1 VAGIYDFRQHQP
13 PFMLMPLSAKSAERH
28 LLVTVRS
35 QPAQRQLVQ
44 ASLLELVDLVR
55 REPGC
60 LYYTIFQQP
69 EDLDAFIIAAGWV
82 DDEAVAAH
90 PTPPQSRLV
99 ELMQP
104 LLAAPLQV
112 VHTRRLS
119 ENPA

>member
-1 VAGIYDFRQHQP
+1 
-13 PFMLMPLSAKSAERH
+13 MLMPLSNKSAERH

-35 QPAQRQLVQ
+35 QPVHRPLVQ
-44 ASLLELVDLVR
+44 AALLELVDLVC

-82 DDEAVAAH
+82 DDQAVAAH

-99 ELMQP
+99 ESMRP

-119 ENPA
+119 EHPA